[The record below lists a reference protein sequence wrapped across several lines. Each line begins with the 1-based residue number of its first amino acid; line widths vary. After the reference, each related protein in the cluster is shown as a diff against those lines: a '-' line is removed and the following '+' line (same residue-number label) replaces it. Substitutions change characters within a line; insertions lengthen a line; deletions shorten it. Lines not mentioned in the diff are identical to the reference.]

1 MAPVWKSN
9 MAAQQGKTT
18 ILDLDARKSFGDKV
32 DKHHLKLTQLSSTQ
46 TPKVN
51 QHVKFRL
58 PWKLCL
64 LYDH

>member
-46 TPKVN
+46 NTQSEPTRQV
-51 QHVKFRL
+51 
-58 PWKLCL
+58 
-64 LYDH
+64 